1 MRLPEKMFH
10 RNARRSAGWL
20 ACCFAGVTF
29 AASAQS
35 DSSDLFG
42 GDPSK
47 NSFLWIPSD
56 TPDWTRHFHIG
67 AVAGM
72 NISANFSMNG
82 TFGISG
88 NNAAAGIYDDG
99 YVRPDQTGNA
109 GGYTSYWGYN
119 NASQYNAAA
128 GSLAMHSSTSF
139 SATGSSK
146 DDGGPFPGFD
156 MAYGDNLWYWKH
168 ARFGWEL
175 GFSLLPVNI
184 QDNSS
189 MPASVNQSTY
199 LYNVGNPLGIPLP
212 QAPYSG
218 SSGGQGSVIPGTPES
233 ASSQTFENGSVT
245 GSRSLDVILY
255 AVRFGPSFYWDLN
268 DYLGFSLGAGPA
280 VGIVS
285 GNYAYNENVL
295 AGGITSHNT
304 GAFSGTDVTFGGYV
318 NGLLMY
324 HVINDADIY
333 LSAQYM
339 PLGSA
344 TFSNAGREGKLNLGG
359 QIYLSLGINWPF

>member
-1 MRLPEKMFH
+1 
-10 RNARRSAGWL
+10 
-20 ACCFAGVTF
+20 
-29 AASAQS
+29 
-35 DSSDLFG
+35 
-42 GDPSK
+42 
-47 NSFLWIPSD
+47 
-56 TPDWTRHFHIG
+56 
-67 AVAGM
+67 
-72 NISANFSMNG
+72 
-82 TFGISG
+82 
-88 NNAAAGIYDDG
+88 
-99 YVRPDQTGNA
+99 
-109 GGYTSYWGYN
+109 
-119 NASQYNAAA
+119 
-128 GSLAMHSSTSF
+128 
-139 SATGSSK
+139 
-146 DDGGPFPGFD
+146 

-168 ARFGWEL
+168 ARVGWEL